1 MQVILLLHDG
11 GRLGDRYL
19 HKKYS
24 PRLAAQRRNNQKVG
38 NTDSRLF

>member
-1 MQVILLLHDG
+1 MQVISLLHDEV
-11 GRLGDRYL
+11 RSADSYL
-19 HKKYS
+19 HKKYP